1 MVQQMAPDATVTWL
15 NGEVSRGHAEIKAY
29 YDRMVKGE
37 KRILDRYTTAAK
49 VGAPARF
56 FGNGEVAVADG
67 TTEDE
72 FFPVARGPFR
82 LSSKWTSTSA
92 KIDGAVEGRRLAPVV
107 QRLHEPPHGRSESGR
122 LVCGDRLPRGRIH
135 ARLVHGPDAPA
146 QVGLPMTLER
156 PGAAVASRPHTR
168 GRAGRIERSV
178 ALIRT
183 PAGFASE
190 AYTLREHIALVRR
203 AVMARI
209 GAPGGAARPESR
221 CARPSAVAVSRPS
234 RYARRAGRPAPKGI
248 PNRAGRACRRG
259 RESSCPS
266 P

>member
-1 MVQQMAPDATVTWL
+1 MPLLPALLCTLFLLTLAVGRAGAADADPRADDRKELIKVFREIEASINAQDVDRMVQQMAPDATVTWL

-82 LSSKWTSTSA
+82 SELEV
-92 KIDGAVEGRRLAPVV
+92 DVDVREDRRAVEGRRLAPVV
-107 QRLHEPPHGRSESGR
+107 QRFHEPSHGRSESGR
-122 LVCGDRLPRGRIH
+122 LVRGNRLPRGRIH

-146 QVGLPMTLER
+146 QIGCRQHTQEGSRDVSGPM
-156 PGAAVASRPHTR
+156 
-168 GRAGRIERSV
+168 
-178 ALIRT
+178 
-183 PAGFASE
+183 
-190 AYTLREHIALVRR
+190 IA
-203 AVMARI
+203 
-209 GAPGGAARPESR
+209 
-221 CARPSAVAVSRPS
+221 
-234 RYARRAGRPAPKGI
+234 
-248 PNRAGRACRRG
+248 
-259 RESSCPS
+259 
-266 P
+266 